1 MKYDVAVI
9 GGGPAGYI
17 AAIKA
22 AQLGGKVILFEKD
35 TLGGTCLNRGCIPTK
50 TYIKTAEEMDVIRTA
65 SKRGIIN
72 DPKAAVDMPKV
83 VAYKDKVVKQLTG
96 GVGALLKSNDV
107 TVVYGEAKM
116 ANETTIEC
124 GGNTY
129 EAASTILCGGSRPSV
144 IPIPGVESKNVL
156 SSTEILDLKELP
168 EALIVIGGGVIGCEM
183 AVAFN
188 GFGSKVTVIEAL
200 DRIAAT
206 MDSEVSAAM
215 QKTLKKSGIDVL
227 VGQKVEK
234 IEDLSDGRIAV
245 HYGEGKSV
253 VGNKVL
259 LSIGRVS
266 ELECTGALK
275 DKIKVERGKIVV
287 DDHMRTSIP
296 NIYAAGD
303 INGKLMLAHTA
314 FKMGEVA
321 AANALG
327 HDEVCNLNVVPSII
341 YTIPEAASVG
351 ITEEEAKK
359 RYGED
364 GVAVGKFPF
373 AANGRALAAGATEGF
388 VKVVVD
394 KKYGEMLGVH
404 IFGGAAAEMIAEPA
418 SLMASEVPA
427 DMAADIIHPH
437 PSMSEAFME
446 ACADAFGKCMHLPKA
461 KK

>member
-287 DDHMRTSIP
+287 DNHMRTSIP

-351 ITEEEAKK
+351 ISEEEAKK

-418 SLMASEVPA
+418 SLMASEIPA

>member
-351 ITEEEAKK
+351 ISEEEAKK

-418 SLMASEVPA
+418 SLMASEIPA